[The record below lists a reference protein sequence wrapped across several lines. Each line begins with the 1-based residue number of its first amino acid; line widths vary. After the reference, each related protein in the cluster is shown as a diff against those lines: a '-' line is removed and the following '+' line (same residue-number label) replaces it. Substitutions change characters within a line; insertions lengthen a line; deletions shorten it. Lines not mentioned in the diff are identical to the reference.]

1 MGAEKRERG
10 PYQSG
15 LARREAIL
23 DAAVDLLAEV
33 GYHGMSLRD
42 VARHV
47 GISHPGVIYH
57 FPSKEVLL
65 MSVVQRYETQLG
77 FDLDSLEKLDALP
90 VLDTLLEVT
99 SRLNENPMI
108 IEVECTMMVE
118 ASSEIHPAHD
128 HYMRRSERLLTLL
141 KRVWSRLQQDG
152 KVSATEDPAH
162 LAEIQ
167 AAVYNGIMIHWLY
180 DREFNAASE
189 LAQYFLSMF
198 LPEYREELL
207 LHYRESGWIQ
217 SVSYTHLTLPTT
229 PYV

>member
-1 MGAEKRERG
+1 MVAEKRERG

-57 FPSKEVLL
+57 FPSKETLL
-65 MSVVQRYETQLG
+65 MSVVQRYETQVG
-77 FDLDSLEKLDALP
+77 FDLDNLEKLDALP

-99 SRLNENPMI
+99 SRLNETPMI
-108 IEVECTMMVE
+108 IEVECMMMVE

-128 HYMRRSERLLTLL
+128 HYMRRSERLLSVL

-152 KVSATEDPAH
+152 KVAAAEDPTH
-162 LAEIQ
+162 LAEIH

-180 DREFNAASE
+180 DREFDAAEE
-189 LAQYFLSMF
+189 LARYFLSVF
-198 LPEYREELL
+198 LPEYQEELL

-217 SVSYTHLTLPTT
+217 
-229 PYV
+229 

>member
-108 IEVECTMMVE
+108 IEVECMMMVE

-128 HYMRRSERLLTLL
+128 HYMRRSERLLALL

-217 SVSYTHLTLPTT
+217 
-229 PYV
+229 

>member
-1 MGAEKRERG
+1 MVAEKRERG

-57 FPSKEVLL
+57 FPSKEALL
-65 MSVVQRYETQLG
+65 MSVVQRYETQVG
-77 FDLDSLEKLDALP
+77 FDLDHLEKLDALP

-108 IEVECTMMVE
+108 IEVECMMMVE

-128 HYMRRSERLLTLL
+128 HYMRRSERLLSVL

-152 KVSATEDPAH
+152 KVAATEDPTH
-162 LAEIQ
+162 LAEIH

-180 DREFNAASE
+180 DREFDAAKE
-189 LAQYFLSMF
+189 LARYFLSVF
-198 LPEYREELL
+198 LPDYQEELL

-217 SVSYTHLTLPTT
+217 
-229 PYV
+229 

>member
-1 MGAEKRERG
+1 MVAEKRERG

-57 FPSKEVLL
+57 FPSKEALL
-65 MSVVQRYETQLG
+65 MSVVQRYETQVG
-77 FDLDSLEKLDALP
+77 FDLDNLEKLDALP

-99 SRLNENPMI
+99 SRLNETPMI
-108 IEVECTMMVE
+108 IEVECMMMVE

-128 HYMRRSERLLTLL
+128 HYMRRSERLLSVL

-152 KVSATEDPAH
+152 KVAATEDPTH
-162 LAEIQ
+162 LAEIH

-180 DREFNAASE
+180 DREFDAAEE
-189 LAQYFLSMF
+189 LARYFLSVF
-198 LPEYREELL
+198 LPEYQEELL
-207 LHYRESGWIQ
+207 LHYRESGWI
-217 SVSYTHLTLPTT
+217 H
-229 PYV
+229 

>member
-1 MGAEKRERG
+1 MVAEKRERG

-57 FPSKEVLL
+57 FPSKEALL
-65 MSVVQRYETQLG
+65 MSVVQRYETQVG
-77 FDLDSLEKLDALP
+77 FDLDNLEKLDALP

-108 IEVECTMMVE
+108 IEVECMMMVE

-128 HYMRRSERLLTLL
+128 HYMRRSERLLSVL

-152 KVSATEDPAH
+152 KVAATEDPTH
-162 LAEIQ
+162 LAEIH

-180 DREFNAASE
+180 DREFDAAEE
-189 LAQYFLSMF
+189 LARYFLSVF
-198 LPEYREELL
+198 LPEYQEELL

-217 SVSYTHLTLPTT
+217 
-229 PYV
+229 

>member
-1 MGAEKRERG
+1 MVAEKRERG

-57 FPSKEVLL
+57 FPSKEALL
-65 MSVVQRYETQLG
+65 MSVVQRYETQVG
-77 FDLDSLEKLDALP
+77 FDLDHLEKLDALP

-108 IEVECTMMVE
+108 IEVECMMMVE

-128 HYMRRSERLLTLL
+128 HYMRRSERLLSVL

-152 KVSATEDPAH
+152 KVAAAEDPTY
-162 LAEIQ
+162 LAEIH

-180 DREFNAASE
+180 DREFDAAEE
-189 LAQYFLSMF
+189 LARYFLSVF

-207 LHYRESGWIQ
+207 LRYRESGWIQ
-217 SVSYTHLTLPTT
+217 
-229 PYV
+229 

>member
-1 MGAEKRERG
+1 MVAEKRERG

-57 FPSKEVLL
+57 FPSKEALL
-65 MSVVQRYETQLG
+65 MSVVQRYETQVG
-77 FDLDSLEKLDALP
+77 FDLDNLEKLDALP

-99 SRLNENPMI
+99 SRLNDNPMI
-108 IEVECTMMVE
+108 IEVECMMMVE

-128 HYMRRSERLLTLL
+128 HYMRRSERLLSVL

-152 KVSATEDPAH
+152 KVAATEDPTH
-162 LAEIQ
+162 LAEIH

-180 DREFNAASE
+180 DREFDAAEE
-189 LAQYFLSMF
+189 LARYFLSVF
-198 LPEYREELL
+198 LPEYQEELL
-207 LHYRESGWIQ
+207 LHYRESGWI
-217 SVSYTHLTLPTT
+217 H
-229 PYV
+229 

>member
-1 MGAEKRERG
+1 MVAEKRERG

-57 FPSKEVLL
+57 FPSKEALL
-65 MSVVQRYETQLG
+65 MSVVQRYETQVG
-77 FDLDSLEKLDALP
+77 FDLDNLEKLDALP

-108 IEVECTMMVE
+108 IEVECMMMVE

-128 HYMRRSERLLTLL
+128 HYMRRSERLLSVL

-152 KVSATEDPAH
+152 KVAATEDPTH
-162 LAEIQ
+162 LAEIH

-180 DREFNAASE
+180 DSEFDAAEE
-189 LAQYFLSMF
+189 LSRYFLSVF
-198 LPEYREELL
+198 LPEYQEELL
-207 LHYRESGWIQ
+207 LHYRESGWI
-217 SVSYTHLTLPTT
+217 H
-229 PYV
+229 

>member
-1 MGAEKRERG
+1 MVAEKRERG

-57 FPSKEVLL
+57 FPSKEALL
-65 MSVVQRYETQLG
+65 MSVVQRYETQVG
-77 FDLDSLEKLDALP
+77 FDLDHLEKLDALP

-108 IEVECTMMVE
+108 IEVECMMMVE

-128 HYMRRSERLLTLL
+128 HYMRRSERLLSVL

-152 KVSATEDPAH
+152 KVAATEDPTH

-180 DREFNAASE
+180 DREFDAAEE
-189 LAQYFLSMF
+189 LARYFLSVF
-198 LPEYREELL
+198 LPEYQEELL
-207 LHYRESGWIQ
+207 LHYRESGWI
-217 SVSYTHLTLPTT
+217 H
-229 PYV
+229 

>member
-1 MGAEKRERG
+1 MAQKRERG

-65 MSVVQRYETQLG
+65 MSVVQRYEKQLG
-77 FDLDSLEKLDALP
+77 FDLDNLEKLDALP

-99 SRLNENPMI
+99 SRLNDNPMI
-108 IEVECTMMVE
+108 IEVECMMMVE
-118 ASSEIHPAHD
+118 ACSEIHPAHD
-128 HYMRRSERLLTLL
+128 HYMHRSARLLSIL
-141 KRVWSRLQQDG
+141 RRAWSRLQQDG
-152 KVSATEDPAH
+152 KVSATEDPLR

-167 AAVYNGIMIHWLY
+167 AAVFNGILIHWLY
-180 DREFNAASE
+180 DRDFDASE
-189 LAQYFLSMF
+189 ELARYFISVF
-198 LPEYREELL
+198 LPQHQEELL
-207 LHYRESGWIQ
+207 LHYRESGWI
-217 SVSYTHLTLPTT
+217 H
-229 PYV
+229 

>member
-108 IEVECTMMVE
+108 IEVECMMMVE

-189 LAQYFLSMF
+189 LARYFLSMF

-217 SVSYTHLTLPTT
+217 
-229 PYV
+229 

>member
-1 MGAEKRERG
+1 MVAEKRERG

-57 FPSKEVLL
+57 FPSKEALL
-65 MSVVQRYETQLG
+65 MSVVQRYETQVG
-77 FDLDSLEKLDALP
+77 FDLDNLEKLDALP

-108 IEVECTMMVE
+108 IEVECMMMVE

-128 HYMRRSERLLTLL
+128 HYMRRSERLLSVL

-152 KVSATEDPAH
+152 KVAATEDPTH
-162 LAEIQ
+162 LAEIH

-180 DREFNAASE
+180 DREFDAAKE
-189 LAQYFLSMF
+189 LARYFLSVF
-198 LPEYREELL
+198 LPDYQEELL

-217 SVSYTHLTLPTT
+217 
-229 PYV
+229 

>member
-1 MGAEKRERG
+1 MVAEKRERG

-57 FPSKEVLL
+57 FPSKEALL
-65 MSVVQRYETQLG
+65 MSVVQRYETQVG
-77 FDLDSLEKLDALP
+77 FDLDNLEKLDALP

-108 IEVECTMMVE
+108 IEVECMMMVE

-128 HYMRRSERLLTLL
+128 HYMRRSERLLSVL

-152 KVSATEDPAH
+152 KVAAAEDPTH
-162 LAEIQ
+162 LAEIH

-180 DREFNAASE
+180 YREFDAAEE
-189 LAQYFLSMF
+189 LARYFLSVF
-198 LPEYREELL
+198 LPEHQEELL
-207 LHYRESGWIQ
+207 LHYREAGWI
-217 SVSYTHLTLPTT
+217 H
-229 PYV
+229 

>member
-1 MGAEKRERG
+1 MVAEKRERG

-57 FPSKEVLL
+57 FPSKEALL
-65 MSVVQRYETQLG
+65 MSVVQRYETQVG
-77 FDLDSLEKLDALP
+77 FDLDNLEKLDALP

-108 IEVECTMMVE
+108 IEVECMMIVE

-128 HYMRRSERLLTLL
+128 HYMRRSERLLSVL

-152 KVSATEDPAH
+152 KVAATEDPTH
-162 LAEIQ
+162 LAEIH

-180 DREFNAASE
+180 DREFDAAEE
-189 LAQYFLSMF
+189 LARYFLSVF
-198 LPEYREELL
+198 LPEYQEELL
-207 LHYRESGWIQ
+207 LHYRESGWI
-217 SVSYTHLTLPTT
+217 H
-229 PYV
+229 

>member
-1 MGAEKRERG
+1 MVAEKRERG

-57 FPSKEVLL
+57 FPSKEALL
-65 MSVVQRYETQLG
+65 MSVVQRYETQVG
-77 FDLDSLEKLDALP
+77 FDLDHLEKLDALP

-108 IEVECTMMVE
+108 IEVECMMMVE

-128 HYMRRSERLLTLL
+128 HYMRRSKRLLSVL

-152 KVSATEDPAH
+152 KVAATEDPTH
-162 LAEIQ
+162 LAEIH

-180 DREFNAASE
+180 DREFDAAKE
-189 LAQYFLSMF
+189 LARYFLSVF
-198 LPEYREELL
+198 LPDYQEELL

-217 SVSYTHLTLPTT
+217 
-229 PYV
+229 

>member
-1 MGAEKRERG
+1 MVAEKRERG

-57 FPSKEVLL
+57 FPSKEALL
-65 MSVVQRYETQLG
+65 MSVVQRYETQVG
-77 FDLDSLEKLDALP
+77 FDLDHLEKLDALP

-108 IEVECTMMVE
+108 IEVECMMMVE

-128 HYMRRSERLLTLL
+128 HYMRRSERLLSVL

-152 KVSATEDPAH
+152 KVAATEDPTH

-167 AAVYNGIMIHWLY
+167 AAVYYGIMIHWLY
-180 DREFNAASE
+180 DREFDAAEE
-189 LAQYFLSMF
+189 LARYFLSVF
-198 LPEYREELL
+198 LPEYQEELL

-217 SVSYTHLTLPTT
+217 
-229 PYV
+229 

>member
-1 MGAEKRERG
+1 MVAERRERG

-77 FDLDSLEKLDALP
+77 FDLDNLERLDALP
-90 VLDTLLEVT
+90 VLDTLLEVA

-108 IEVECTMMVE
+108 IEVECMMMVE
-118 ASSEIHPAHD
+118 ASSETHPAHD

-152 KVSATEDPAH
+152 KVAATEDPTH

-167 AAVYNGIMIHWLY
+167 AAVYNGILIHWLY

-189 LAQYFLSMF
+189 LAHYFLSMF

-217 SVSYTHLTLPTT
+217 
-229 PYV
+229 

>member
-1 MGAEKRERG
+1 M
-10 PYQSG
+10 
-15 LARREAIL
+15 

-65 MSVVQRYETQLG
+65 MSVVQRYEKQLG
-77 FDLDSLEKLDALP
+77 FDLDNLEKLDALP

-108 IEVECTMMVE
+108 IEVECMMMVE
-118 ASSEIHPAHD
+118 ACSEIHPAHD
-128 HYMRRSERLLTLL
+128 HYMRRSARLLSIL
-141 KRVWSRLQQDG
+141 RRAWSRLQQDG
-152 KVSATEDPAH
+152 KVSATEDPLR

-167 AAVYNGIMIHWLY
+167 AAVFNGILIHWLY
-180 DREFNAASE
+180 DRDFDASE
-189 LAQYFLSMF
+189 ELARYFISVF
-198 LPEYREELL
+198 LPQHQEGLL
-207 LHYRESGWIQ
+207 LHYRESGWI
-217 SVSYTHLTLPTT
+217 H
-229 PYV
+229 

>member
-1 MGAEKRERG
+1 MVAEKRERG

-57 FPSKEVLL
+57 FPSKEALL
-65 MSVVQRYETQLG
+65 MSVVQRYETQVG
-77 FDLDSLEKLDALP
+77 FDLDHLEKLDALP

-108 IEVECTMMVE
+108 IEVECMMMVE

-128 HYMRRSERLLTLL
+128 HYMRRSERLLSVL

-152 KVSATEDPAH
+152 KVAATEDPTH
-162 LAEIQ
+162 LAEIH

-180 DREFNAASE
+180 DREFDAAEE
-189 LAQYFLSMF
+189 LARYFLSVF
-198 LPEYREELL
+198 LPEYQEELL
-207 LHYRESGWIQ
+207 LHYRESGWI
-217 SVSYTHLTLPTT
+217 H
-229 PYV
+229 